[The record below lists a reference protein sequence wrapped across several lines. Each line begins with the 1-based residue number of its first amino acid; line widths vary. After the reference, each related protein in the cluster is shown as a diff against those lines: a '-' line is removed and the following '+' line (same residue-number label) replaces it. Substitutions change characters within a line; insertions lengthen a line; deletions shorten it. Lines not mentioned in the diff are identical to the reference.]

1 MTKKSKFLSAV
12 LFTSL
17 LVIVFNLKFSLT
29 VNAETSVNIK
39 ESIELSSESIS
50 SDKIIKVPSKVILP
64 KKNVSYSRGEN
75 VAYNLSDSNN
85 SEVVTYAFNFL
96 GSPYVWGATGPRAFD
111 CSGFVMYVYKK
122 FGVGLPHYTGAQYN
136 CGHAISKGNLK
147 AGDLVFFNTYSS
159 ISHVGIYV
167 GDGDF
172 IHAASSRTGVIVSNM
187 NTGYY
192 SGKYAGARQVR

>member
-1 MTKKSKFLSAV
+1 MTKTYKFLSAV

-17 LVIVFNLKFSLT
+17 LVVVFSFKFTLT

-50 SDKIIKVPSKVILP
+50 SDKIIKVPPKAILP
-64 KKNVSYSRGEN
+64 KKKVSYSRGEN

-96 GSPYVWGATGPRAFD
+96 GAPYVWGATGPRAFD
-111 CSGFVMYVYKK
+111 CSGFVMYVYSK
-122 FGVGLPHYTGAQYN
+122 FGVGLPHYTGAQIN
-136 CGHAISKGNLK
+136 CGQAVSKGNLK
-147 AGDLVFFNTYSS
+147 AGDLVFFNTYGSV
-159 ISHVGIYV
+159 SHVGMYV
-167 GDGDF
+167 GNGDF
-172 IHAASSRTGVIVSNM
+172 IHAGSSRTGVIVSNM

-192 SGKYAGARQVR
+192 SGKYAGARRVR